1 MFRVYF
7 TNFGYFAERTFS
19 TVTEAL
25 QYGRSVH
32 FEFSVHGPNGIE
44 AVWSPIY
51 GTKIYSDV
59 SDYRYV

>member
-7 TNFGYFAERTFS
+7 INHGYFAERKFS

-32 FEFSVHGPNGIE
+32 FEFSVSGPEGIV
-44 AVWSPIY
+44 ASWSPIS
-51 GTKIYSDV
+51 GTRWY
-59 SDYRYV
+59 